1 MPKSWFRFSEPAC
14 VSRRNVGG
22 STLAIRQRF
31 TFLSWILILGIA
43 QHSLPGQ
50 EPSSPSVLRDHTD
63 VTCFDAGSGKP
74 SLIQSEADWIRR
86 CRDIQD
92 NVARVMGE
100 LPERSGL
107 PRVAFEILETQ
118 LLDGSLVRQKIRYAT
133 DLPERVP
140 GSFVTA
146 YLFLPSESKSRRC
159 PAVLCLHQT
168 NAMGKEEPAG
178 ISGKQNLSYA
188 LELAQ
193 RGYVTLAPD
202 YPSFGEYS
210 YDFAENADWPSGSL
224 RAVWDNMRG
233 IDLLQQLDEVAKDR
247 IGCIGHSLGGHNAIF
262 TAFHDPRIQATVS
275 SCGFT
280 RFHKYYQGDLTGWTS
295 LRYMPRIAQEFGNSP
310 DRVPFDFPELVA
322 SLAPRA
328 FFTSSPVGDGNF
340 EVSGV
345 RDTIASAQRIYHL
358 LNADAKL
365 QAIYPDCEHDFPP
378 EARLQAY
385 AFLDEQLR

>member
-1 MPKSWFRFSEPAC
+1 MSKSWFRFGVYEC
-14 VSRRNVGG
+14 VSPRVVVGT
-22 STLAIRQRF
+22 TLSIQHRF
-31 TFLSWILILGIA
+31 TFLSWMLILGIGE
-43 QHSLPGQ
+43 LTLFGQ
-50 EPSSPSVLRDHTD
+50 EPSSSSILRDHTD
-63 VTCFDAGSGKP
+63 VTCFDAGGGKP
-74 SLIQSEADWIRR
+74 SLIQSESDWVRR
-86 CRDIQD
+86 CKDVQH

-100 LPERSGL
+100 LPNRSGL
-107 PRVAFEILETQ
+107 PNVAFEILEKQT
-118 LLDGSLVRQKIRYAT
+118 LDGSLVRQKIRYAT
-133 DLPERVP
+133 DLPERVTRTV
-140 GSFVTA
+140 VTA
-146 YLFLPSESKSRRC
+146 YLFLPSESKSRRF

-168 NAMGKEEPAG
+168 NSMGKEEPAG
-178 ISGKQNLSYA
+178 INGKQNLSYA
-188 LELAQ
+188 LELAR

-202 YPSFGEYS
+202 YPSFGDYS
-210 YDFAENADWPSGSL
+210 FDFKENSDWPSGSL
-224 RAVWDNMRG
+224 RAVWDNMRS
-233 IDLLQQLDEVAKDR
+233 IDLLQQLEEVAKDR

-280 RFHKYYQGDLTGWTS
+280 RFHKYYQGNLAGWTS
-295 LRYMPRIAQEFGNSP
+295 PRYMPRIAQEFGNSP

-345 RDTIASAQRIYHL
+345 RDTIASAQGIYHL
-358 LNADAKL
+358 FSADAKL

-378 EARLQAY
+378 EARLRAY